1 MIVITVDAAAGTL
14 TCDGHAGFAAAGED
28 IVCAAVS
35 GILYTLRA
43 NLPGRCVEAWA
54 PGHIA
59 LRTESRAEWDAVCFC
74 LRGLALVEDAYREN
88 VALQM
93 RPASLGSHLRGL
105 HPAAR
110 IISTPKAWKFYT
122 CRA

>member
-59 LRTESRAEWDAVCFC
+59 LRTEYRAEWDAVCFC

-88 VALQM
+88 VQ
-93 RPASLGSHLRGL
+93 LRLAGVL
-105 HPAAR
+105 PTDAEGAAAEAAA
-110 IISTPKAWKFYT
+110 I
-122 CRA
+122 C

>member
-93 RPASLGSHLRGL
+93 RPASLGSHLRGGFQPPSPYADL
-105 HPAAR
+105 SA
-110 IISTPKAWKFYT
+110 
-122 CRA
+122 

>member
-1 MIVITVDAAAGTL
+1 MITIARRAGGVRVT
-14 TCDGHAGFAAAGED
+14 GHAGYAPPGQD

-43 NLPGRCVEAWA
+43 NLPGRCVAAWA

-59 LRTESRAEWDAVCFC
+59 LRTENRAEWDAVCFC

-88 VALQM
+88 MQ
-93 RPASLGSHLRGL
+93 LRLAGVL
-105 HPAAR
+105 PPEEGAAA
-110 IISTPKAWKFYT
+110 I
-122 CRA
+122 C

>member
-14 TCDGHAGFAAAGED
+14 TCDGHAGFAAAGAD

-43 NLPGRCVEAWA
+43 NLPGRCVAAWE

-59 LRTESRAEWDAVCFC
+59 LRTEHKAEWDAVCFC
-74 LRGLALVEDAYREN
+74 LRGLALVEDAYQEN
-88 VALQM
+88 VAL
-93 RPASLGSHLRGL
+93 RLAGVLPDAAENPAQENVGRG
-105 HPAAR
+105 
-110 IISTPKAWKFYT
+110 
-122 CRA
+122 